1 MDTIEGVTYAQT
13 FTIANANATVKGL
26 MTGNVK
32 LNIANGITYGLGSK
46 HNSLV
51 SVQVSENST
60 VKGDVY
66 SNKINITVCKNI
78 FLNEIIIGMLRRI
91 SLYKIVLVDIDLLPR
106 SLQLFTYLTN
116 INADKL
122 HCTGCCFCTYLNI

>member
-13 FTIANANATVKGL
+13 FTIANANANVTVKGL

-51 SVQVSENST
+51 SVQV
-60 VKGDVY
+60 
-66 SNKINITVCKNI
+66 
-78 FLNEIIIGMLRRI
+78 
-91 SLYKIVLVDIDLLPR
+91 
-106 SLQLFTYLTN
+106 
-116 INADKL
+116 
-122 HCTGCCFCTYLNI
+122 